1 MSNGKSNGQYEVLS
15 PWAEADPIPLK
26 GISPR
31 IKDLAGKKIGLFCN
45 SKRASKPIMTAIA
58 EKLKERYPNSEIN
71 RYEAE
76 ESFLIV
82 QAEGKNRVKFREW
95 AKELDAAIVAVGD

>member
-1 MSNGKSNGQYEVLS
+1 MSNSKSDGQYEVLS

-31 IKDLAGKKIGLFCN
+31 LKDLADKKIGLFCN
-45 SKRASKPIMTAIA
+45 SKRASKPIMTAVA
-58 EKLKERYPNSEIN
+58 EKLKERYPTSEIN

-82 QAEGKNRVKFREW
+82 QTEGKNKAKFGEW
-95 AKELDAAIVAVGD
+95 VKELDAAIVAVGD

>member
-15 PWAEADPIPLK
+15 PWAEADPILSK

-31 IKDLAGKKIGLFCN
+31 LKDLTGKKIGLFCN
-45 SKRASKPIMTAIA
+45 SKRASKPIMTVVA
-58 EKLKERYPNSEIN
+58 EKLKEMYPTSKIS

-82 QAEGKNRVKFREW
+82 QTEGKNKAKFREW
-95 AKELDAAIVAVGD
+95 VEKLDAAIVAVGD